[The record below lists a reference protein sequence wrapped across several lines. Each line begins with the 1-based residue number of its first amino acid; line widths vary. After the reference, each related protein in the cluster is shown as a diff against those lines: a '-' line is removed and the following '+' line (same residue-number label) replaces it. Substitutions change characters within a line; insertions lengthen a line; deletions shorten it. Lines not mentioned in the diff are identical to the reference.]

1 MVAPIPQHDM
11 TIRDGGLGLTN
22 SQPDGLFCL
31 VGSSSSGTAGTFYS
45 YAGSD
50 VQQVFD
56 DLGEGPLPHQV
67 AKHLLRTGGKP
78 VLAYKSTA
86 STAGSSSAVTQSGA
100 GPLPTLS
107 GAPYDQYFSRIEIQT
122 GGAVGT
128 ATFKYSLDGGDTWS
142 DEIATAA
149 SYLLPSN
156 VTVTFTAGTY
166 VAGEL
171 YSWTDTA
178 PILTNTNIGDALNA
192 IIASAYTPDAV
203 HVLGQPATT
212 GDMATIATTLATK
225 VSSAWAAKKFFFC
238 AMEAPATTMS
248 SLITEVSGDTYA
260 GVVICAGFAE
270 VVDDKSSRVEKR
282 SAGRC
287 IVPRIA
293 RNPVGV
299 HPLQSERE
307 SGIDPLVDVVELVPD
322 GAAASTGYHDEDR
335 TPGGNAARFSTLRT
349 IAGYDGVYVTNT
361 NTFAGASSDFSLLP
375 YLQIAL
381 KAARVFYA
389 WGLLSLG
396 KRIPKNPSTGYIDK
410 RFAGALE
417 QQAQAVLAAA
427 MGKACDAIQV
437 VINRT
442 DDITSDPTLRAKVRL
457 VCPSY
462 ILTFDSE
469 IGLADAL
476 AA

>member
-11 TIRDGGLGLTN
+11 TIRDGGLGLT
-22 SQPDGLFCL
+22 SVQPDGLFCL
-31 VGSSSSGTAGTFYS
+31 VGSSSSGSAGTFFN
-45 YAGSD
+45 YAGTD

-67 AKHLLRTGGKP
+67 AKHLLRTQGKP

-86 STAGSSSAVTQSGA
+86 STAGSSSAVAQSGA

-107 GAPYDQYFSRIEIQT
+107 GAPYDQSFSQVEIQT

-142 DEIATAA
+142 EEIATAA
-149 SYLLPSN
+149 SYALPSG

-166 VAGEL
+166 VADEL

-178 PILTNTNIGDALNA
+178 PILTNSNISDAFNS

-203 HVLGQPATT
+203 HVLGQAATT
-212 GDMATIATTLATK
+212 GDMATIATTCATK
-225 VSSAWAAKKFFFC
+225 VASAWAAKKFLF
-238 AMEAPATTMS
+238 AIIEAPATTMT
-248 SLITEVSGDTYA
+248 SLITEVTGDTYA
-260 GVVICAGFAE
+260 GVVICAGFCE
-270 VVDDKSSRVEKR
+270 LLDDKSARVEKR
-282 SAGRC
+282 SAGR
-287 IVPRIA
+287 VLAPRIA

-299 HPLQSERE
+299 HVLQSATE
-307 SGIDPLVDVVELVPD
+307 SGIDPCVDVVELVPD
-322 GAAASTGYHDEDR
+322 GAATSTGYHDEDR

-349 IAGYDGVYVTNT
+349 IAGYDGIYPTNA
-361 NTFAGASSDFSLLP
+361 NTFAAGSSDFSMLP
-375 YLQIAL
+375 YLQIVL
-381 KAARVFYA
+381 KAAEVFYQ
-389 WGLLSLG
+389 WGLGQLG
-396 KRIPKNPSTGYIDK
+396 KRIPKNPATGYIDP
-410 RFAGALE
+410 RFATSLE
-417 QQAQAVLAAA
+417 QQGAAVLGAA
-427 MGKACDAIQV
+427 MGSAVTAVQV
-437 VINRT
+437 VVNRT
-442 DDITSDPTLRAKVRL
+442 DNVTADPTLRAKVRL